1 MTRSS
6 PEDVVNPHAGPRTSA
21 LRCQLA
27 LRNSRSVTDCA
38 VPQPQDPPSADRGQP
53 GGEEC
58 LAEVPHPFP
67 VPAPPVPP
75 PSLGHWPGFPA
86 PAPASCR
93 HEGGFLPDQGFPS
106 ARRAWPQRSPGFEQ
120 GPSPWVLL
128 PALRGTPRWRFPH
141 AVRAPSAKARSNS
154 ARSGWAAGEL
164 PFPASP
170 SIPSAPQERLLW
182 HLRGSHTWDP
192 RVLPGPGVSCILSG
206 CQLEGW
212 VPGQAASLEQ
222 GATSTPAAT
231 LLLLLN
237 AHQPSG
243 HAAPFHSLCAFSRLI
258 QGKNPK
264 PVCKRGAICKS
275 LLMKELLPSVLSPL
289 RWPGSVGRDAG
300 SSSQPASTA
309 PAKNREQEGQRRE
322 EGTERA
328 K

>member
-1 MTRSS
+1 M
-6 PEDVVNPHAGPRTSA
+6 
-21 LRCQLA
+21 
-27 LRNSRSVTDCA
+27 
-38 VPQPQDPPSADRGQP
+38 
-53 GGEEC
+53 
-58 LAEVPHPFP
+58 PHPFP
-67 VPAPPVPP
+67 VPAAPVLP

-93 HEGGFLPDQGFPS
+93 HGGGFLPDQGFPS
-106 ARRAWPQRSPGFEQ
+106 DRRAWPQRSPGFEQ
-120 GPSPWVLL
+120 GPSPRALL
-128 PALRGTPRWRFPH
+128 R
-141 AVRAPSAKARSNS
+141 AVRAPSAKARRNS

-170 SIPSAPQERLLW
+170 SIPSVPQERLPC

-264 PVCKRGAICKS
+264 PICKRGAICES
-275 LLMKELLPSVLSPL
+275 LLMKELLPSVLPPL

-322 EGTERA
+322 EGTRRA
-328 K
+328 KVRLWDGAAWASRLPRAGPGCRVRSLLLDQLS